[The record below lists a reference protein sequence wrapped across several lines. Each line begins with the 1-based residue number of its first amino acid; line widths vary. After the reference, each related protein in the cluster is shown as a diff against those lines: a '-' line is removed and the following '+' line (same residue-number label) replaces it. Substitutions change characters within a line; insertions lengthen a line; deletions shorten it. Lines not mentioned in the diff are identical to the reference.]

1 MWHLNDTD
9 GRMCSIMIFLSLPL
23 SAEHR
28 FEVRGDNWSTSK
40 PSIKTRRKELFLKT
54 VRTHSYTPTSCLS
67 LPEFMDHMPTG
78 AQGDSAWGL
87 WRNRVGKNGANDTAA
102 PPSLPASLQKV
113 SFMVWTFFYPI
124 FNLDNAFS
132 CFLMYS
138 NGIKASP
145 SVFELVCPPAVLF
158 DDYLLCMY
166 TLLMPLEL
174 L

>member
-1 MWHLNDTD
+1 MWHLSDTD
-9 GRMCSIMIFLSLPL
+9 GRMCSIMIFLSLSF

-40 PSIKTRRKELFLKT
+40 PSIKT
-54 VRTHSYTPTSCLS
+54 HSYTSTSCLS

-124 FNLDNAFS
+124 FNLDNAFN

-145 SVFELVCPPAVLF
+145 SVFELVCPSAVLF
-158 DDYLLCMY
+158 DDYLLCIY